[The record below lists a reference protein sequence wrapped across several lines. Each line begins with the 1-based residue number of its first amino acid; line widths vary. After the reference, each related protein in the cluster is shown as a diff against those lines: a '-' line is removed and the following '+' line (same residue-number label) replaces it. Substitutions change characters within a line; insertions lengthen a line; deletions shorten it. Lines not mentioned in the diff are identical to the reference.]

1 MGTVSPSCA
10 LPSLHNVLISL
21 NTASSHFT
29 TKMSPQELD
38 VSLEIWNKAYDRL
51 KREQPKM
58 VEVYEKILSSHLA
71 QCKTFL
77 YFNEQVPC
85 SLRNCL
91 HLSKATVAQI
101 TMDVT
106 NRFVN
111 CNPQVRLK
119 RMEDVT
125 HRSLDKAQK
134 YEKAETEVVSAAEN
148 IIGIAGFLSSLVA
161 AFPPVAMAITGISAV
176 LPVRFS
182 PCLSSRILRDPN

>member
-21 NTASSHFT
+21 DTASSHFT

-38 VSLEIWNKAYDRL
+38 VSLEIWNKAYDWL

-91 HLSKATVAQI
+91 HLSKATVA
-101 TMDVT
+101 
-106 NRFVN
+106 
-111 CNPQVRLK
+111 
-119 RMEDVT
+119 
-125 HRSLDKAQK
+125 
-134 YEKAETEVVSAAEN
+134 
-148 IIGIAGFLSSLVA
+148 
-161 AFPPVAMAITGISAV
+161 
-176 LPVRFS
+176 
-182 PCLSSRILRDPN
+182 

>member
-1 MGTVSPSCA
+1 MKRSSA
-10 LPSLHNVLISL
+10 AISHSVRL
-21 NTASSHFT
+21 SHT
-29 TKMSPQELD
+29 LTNKCHAHY
-38 VSLEIWNKAYDRL
+38 EIAY
-51 KREQPKM
+51 
-58 VEVYEKILSSHLA
+58 I
-71 QCKTFL
+71 
-77 YFNEQVPC
+77 
-85 SLRNCL
+85 
-91 HLSKATVAQI
+91 SKATVAQI